1 MPTISVFYGIVIQMF
16 HRDHGPPHVHAKYQG
31 YEAQVRISDGDIH
44 RGFLPATARRLV
56 KRWVLRY
63 KAELE
68 QNWQLD
74 REFRPSVDPGVRESA
89 YRNWRRAVERSRNWG

>member
-1 MPTISVFYGIVIQMF
+1 MPTISVFYDIVIQMF

-63 KAELE
+63 KTELE
-68 QNWQLD
+68 QNWQRSQALEALERIPGLEDDQDHLD
-74 REFRPSVDPGVRESA
+74 
-89 YRNWRRAVERSRNWG
+89 